1 MELPEDEKR
10 ALKAIEERLA
20 EEDPAF
26 AARLT
31 RRPPPYRRLPSRVL
45 FVVLLLLTYTTGLT
59 LLVGGVALASVAL
72 IVLGIVVTAVFPVL
86 VTLRAWRK
94 MRGRSGDA

>member
-31 RRPPPYRRLPSRVL
+31 RRPPPHYRLPSRML
-45 FVVLLLLTYTTGLT
+45 FIILLLLTYTAGLT
-59 LLVGGVALASVAL
+59 LLIGGVTLASVAL
-72 IVLGIVVTAVFPVL
+72 IVLGTVVTAVFPVL
-86 VTLRAWRK
+86 VTFRAWRR
-94 MRGRSGDA
+94 MRRRSDDA